1 MKGLSESSQQVLD
14 SLRPINV
21 ITDIRN
27 EMTSLEQWYPDLM
40 GNLKYLALKD
50 ELLLIE
56 ADNGNIDFNFI
67 EKFYKHLVSFLRTA
81 EIDNKVV
88 SFRNHRIKNKPALD
102 GFLPATFDEF
112 VSKISLEKQAVDYL
126 DDGIEAAAHSLI
138 LGELPYGLT
147 AVVPR
152 FRDAVRAVLFDE
164 IDSIVTSV
172 DLTAVEED
180 QLLSILE
187 LREDQIVEELMDGET
202 MEVAIAV
209 LEVRREVEGSYSS
222 SKKVEVSEGSDG
234 KKVTKEELERL
245 RTEDVGAYRLLRTVA
260 FSKIEDPKST
270 RLNLAARV
278 ARVMKGK
285 N

>member
-56 ADNGNIDFNFI
+56 ADHGSTDFNFI
-67 EKFYKHLVSFLRTA
+67 EKFYKHLVSFLKTV

-112 VSKISLEKQAVDYL
+112 ISKISLEKQAVDYI
-126 DDGIEAAAHSLI
+126 DDGIEAAAHALI

-152 FRDAVRAVLFDE
+152 FRDAVRESLFDE
-164 IDSIVTSV
+164 LDSIVTSV
-172 DLTAVEED
+172 DLTAVDED
-180 QLLSILE
+180 QLFSILE
-187 LREDQIVEELMDGET
+187 LGEDQIVEELMDGET

-209 LEVRREVEGSYSS
+209 LEVRREIEGSYAS
-222 SKKVEVSEGSDG
+222 SKEVKVSEVSDG

-245 RTEDVGAYRLLRTVA
+245 KKEDIGAYRLLRTIA
-260 FSKIEDPKST
+260 FSQIEDPKST

-285 N
+285 G